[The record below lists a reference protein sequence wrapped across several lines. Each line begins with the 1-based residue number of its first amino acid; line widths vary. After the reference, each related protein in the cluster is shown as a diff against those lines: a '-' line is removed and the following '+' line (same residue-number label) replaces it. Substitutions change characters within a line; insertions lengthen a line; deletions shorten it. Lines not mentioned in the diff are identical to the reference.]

1 MNGKYCIITGTN
13 SGIGKITAIELAKLN
28 YNLILIMRDSENS
41 KNAYSKIL
49 EYKKDNSIEFI
60 PTDLS
65 SFKSIK
71 NTIYIIKNKYSKID
85 VLINNAGV
93 FKSKR
98 DVNDQNIELTMM
110 VNYFAL
116 FYFTNSLIDLINN
129 SKSPRIVNVSSGLH
143 KNGKYHIDEY
153 NKSDDFSAYNTY
165 GDTKLYLVMYS
176 KYLASLYPN
185 FEVFSNHPG
194 VIATNIFRETPKLIQ
209 GAFNLILTS
218 VEDGAKSN
226 IMLATS
232 DNLNGKS
239 GLYFDKL
246 KEAKTNPIANDKD
259 LQKELYEKTQKIIE
273 KYIE

>member
-1 MNGKYCIITGTN
+1 MNNKNCIITGTN
-13 SGIGKITAIELAKLN
+13 SGIGKITAIELAKMG

-41 KNAYSKIL
+41 KKAFSEIL

-65 SFKSIK
+65 SFESIK
-71 NTIYIIKNKYSKID
+71 NTIDIIKNKYLKID

-98 DVNDQNIELTMM
+98 DVNDQNIEMTMM
-110 VNYFAL
+110 VNYFAP
-116 FYFTNSLIDLINN
+116 FYFANSLIDLLTN
-129 SKSPRIVNVSSGLH
+129 SESPRIVNVSSGLH

-176 KYLASLYPN
+176 KYLASLHPN

-232 DNLNGKS
+232 DKLKGKS

-246 KEAKTNPIANDKD
+246 KESKTNPIANDQN